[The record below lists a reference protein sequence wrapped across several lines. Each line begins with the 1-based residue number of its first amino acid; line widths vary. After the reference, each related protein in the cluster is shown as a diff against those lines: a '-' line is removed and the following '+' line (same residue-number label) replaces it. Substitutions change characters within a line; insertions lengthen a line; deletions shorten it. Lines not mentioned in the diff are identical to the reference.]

1 MAARFVLSFEIRQ
14 QFETIIRSP
23 GLPVRRLYGLLS
35 SLAICTLISSAAV
48 PDDDATS
55 DPIWNLPVVERVTIP
70 QPNVPAAEYPNCS
83 VEPLPEILDAEAVRF
98 ENEEGPD
105 TGGLLPAMA
114 QALEKFRRL
123 VTSVGGTFDLK
134 SAYRPLAYQEHLQ
147 QVWFKWMREL
157 RFNRQPGCQ
166 ALRAQVNDEFTRHKL
181 MPTQMPVT
189 DSDHTRGL
197 AFDAA
202 VMMPR
207 PVRTTAKKRRVSVS
221 LDRLALQAGL
231 RRPDIRRDPVHFK
244 LVVSS
249 VPRMQAGE

>member
-1 MAARFVLSFEIRQ
+1 LFWF
-14 QFETIIRSP
+14 F
-23 GLPVRRLYGLLS
+23 
-35 SLAICTLISSAAV
+35 LASCTLIAAAAA
-48 PDDDATS
+48 PDDD
-55 DPIWNLPVVERVTIP
+55 DLLNLPVVDHVTIP
-70 QPNVPAAEYPNCS
+70 QPDLAVIEFASPSAHCS
-83 VEPLPEILDAEAVRF
+83 VAPLPEIVDAEAVRF
-98 ENEEGPD
+98 ENEDGPD

-114 QALEKFRRL
+114 QALERFRRL
-123 VTSVGGTFDLK
+123 VTSAGGTFDLK

-166 ALRAQVNDEFTRHKL
+166 AMRAQVEDEFTRHKL

-189 DSDHTRGL
+189 DSDHTRGI

-207 PVRTTAKKRRVSVS
+207 MVVRSKKRPVSVS
-221 LDRLALQAGL
+221 LDRLALMAGL

-244 LVVSS
+244 LVVVSPVRAQLS
-249 VPRMQAGE
+249 E

>member
-1 MAARFVLSFEIRQ
+1 
-14 QFETIIRSP
+14 
-23 GLPVRRLYGLLS
+23 LPVRRLFLFWFF
-35 SLAICTLISSAAV
+35 LASCTLIAAAAA
-48 PDDDATS
+48 PDDDDLLT
-55 DPIWNLPVVERVTIP
+55 LPVVEHVTIP
-70 QPNVPAAEYPNCS
+70 QPDLSIIEFASPSAHCS
-83 VEPLPEILDAEAVRF
+83 VAPLPEIVDAEAVRF
-98 ENEEGPD
+98 ENEDGPD

-114 QALEKFRRL
+114 QALERFRRL
-123 VTSVGGTFDLK
+123 VTSAGGTFDLK

-166 ALRAQVNDEFTRHKL
+166 AMRAQVEDEFTRHKL

-189 DSDHTRGL
+189 DSDHTRGI

-207 PVRTTAKKRRVSVS
+207 VVVRTKKRRVSLS
-221 LDRLALQAGL
+221 LDRLASMAGL

-244 LVVSS
+244 LVVISPVRAQLS
-249 VPRMQAGE
+249 E

>member
-1 MAARFVLSFEIRQ
+1 LFWVF
-14 QFETIIRSP
+14 
-23 GLPVRRLYGLLS
+23 
-35 SLAICTLISSAAV
+35 LASCTLIAAAAA
-48 PDDDATS
+48 PDDDDLLT
-55 DPIWNLPVVERVTIP
+55 LPVVEHVTIP
-70 QPNVPAAEYPNCS
+70 QPDLSIIEFASPSPHCS
-83 VEPLPEILDAEAVRF
+83 VAPLPEIVDAEAVRF
-98 ENEEGPD
+98 ENEDGPD

-114 QALEKFRRL
+114 QALERFRRL
-123 VTSVGGTFDLK
+123 VMSAGGTFDLK

-166 ALRAQVNDEFTRHKL
+166 AMRAQVEDEFTRHKL

-189 DSDHTRGL
+189 DSDHTRGI

-207 PVRTTAKKRRVSVS
+207 VVVRTKKRRVSVS
-221 LDRLALQAGL
+221 LDRLALMAGL

-244 LVVSS
+244 LVVISPVRAQLS
-249 VPRMQAGE
+249 E

>member
-1 MAARFVLSFEIRQ
+1 LFWF
-14 QFETIIRSP
+14 F
-23 GLPVRRLYGLLS
+23 
-35 SLAICTLISSAAV
+35 LAICTLIAAAAA
-48 PDDDATS
+48 PDDD
-55 DPIWNLPVVERVTIP
+55 DLLNLPVVDHVTIP
-70 QPNVPAAEYPNCS
+70 QPDLAVIEFASPSAHCS
-83 VEPLPEILDAEAVRF
+83 VAPLPEIVDAEAVRF
-98 ENEEGPD
+98 ENEDGPD

-114 QALEKFRRL
+114 QALERFRRL
-123 VTSVGGTFDLK
+123 VTSAGGTFDLK

-166 ALRAQVNDEFTRHKL
+166 AMRAQVEDEFTRHKL

-189 DSDHTRGL
+189 DSDHTRGI

-207 PVRTTAKKRRVSVS
+207 MVVRSKKRPVSVS
-221 LDRLALQAGL
+221 LDRLALMAGL

-244 LVVSS
+244 LVVVSPVRAQLS
-249 VPRMQAGE
+249 E

>member
-1 MAARFVLSFEIRQ
+1 MPVGRLFLSW
-14 QFETIIRSP
+14 
-23 GLPVRRLYGLLS
+23 LL
-35 SLAICTLISSAAV
+35 LASCTLIAAAAA
-48 PDDDATS
+48 PDDD
-55 DPIWNLPVVERVTIP
+55 DLFNLPVVQHVTIP
-70 QPNVPAAEYPNCS
+70 QPDLS
-83 VEPLPEILDAEAVRF
+83 VIEFTSPSPHCGVAPLPEIVDAEAVRF

-123 VTSVGGTFDLK
+123 VTSAGGTFDLK

-157 RFNRQPGCQ
+157 RFNHQPSCQ
-166 ALRAQVNDEFTRHKL
+166 AIRAQVEDEFTRHKL

-189 DSDHTRGL
+189 DSDHTRGM

-202 VMMPR
+202 VMMPMR
-207 PVRTTAKKRRVSVS
+207 MVRLKKRRVNVSTVS
-221 LDRLALQAGL
+221 LDRLALMAGL

-244 LVVSS
+244 LVLTS
-249 VPRMQAGE
+249 PLQIGE

>member
-1 MAARFVLSFEIRQ
+1 VA
-14 QFETIIRSP
+14 
-23 GLPVRRLYGLLS
+23 
-35 SLAICTLISSAAV
+35 
-48 PDDDATS
+48 
-55 DPIWNLPVVERVTIP
+55 
-70 QPNVPAAEYPNCS
+70 
-83 VEPLPEILDAEAVRF
+83 PLPEIVDAEAVRF
-98 ENEEGPD
+98 ENEDGPD

-114 QALEKFRRL
+114 QALERFRRL
-123 VTSVGGTFDLK
+123 VTSAGGTFDLK

-166 ALRAQVNDEFTRHKL
+166 AMRAQVEEEFTRHKL

-189 DSDHTRGL
+189 DSDHTRGI

-207 PVRTTAKKRRVSVS
+207 VVVRSKKRRVSVS
-221 LDRLALQAGL
+221 LDRLALMAGL

-244 LVVSS
+244 LVMASPVRAQLS
-249 VPRMQAGE
+249 E